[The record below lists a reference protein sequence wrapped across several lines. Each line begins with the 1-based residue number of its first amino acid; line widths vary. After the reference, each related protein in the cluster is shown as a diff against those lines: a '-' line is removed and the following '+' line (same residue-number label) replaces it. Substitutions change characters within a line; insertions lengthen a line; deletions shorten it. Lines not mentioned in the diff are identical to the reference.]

1 MKKIVKTLT
10 ILIFIIL
17 LISVNSNLIESQKVF
32 YGYIKN
38 GRFLV
43 PLRGVFEEFGA
54 EIYWY
59 DETQS
64 IEIRLNDT
72 VIIMRVNYNYAMV
85 NDNVLILDVAP
96 EIVNGRTY
104 VPLRFVGESMGAYVE
119 WNSSYMYARIIY
131 NNIEII
137 VKEKSK
143 NIQIDYKNQKIYDY
157 NVNVVKIPYSTLLE
171 LEPRIVLAKNKING
185 REDFKSIVERSG
197 AVVAINGAVFN
208 TDENQKEANE
218 PYGFFMNDG
227 KVFHITRKKAVMFFT
242 KEMKVIMNRVNIKF
256 NGYLKLQDS
265 DRVQNF
271 YINKINHTPDNND
284 VVIYTKEWGNIIR
297 ADNFPVI
304 TVQNGVIKNV
314 VWFGDVKIPSDG
326 YLILMKGIYI
336 NDNKIE
342 NFKVGCKIWYD
353 TNFSDIYGNSLNSLL
368 KDSYFAIGCGPAL
381 VVNGKVDFNP
391 VLEEFE
397 NEKILSLKGQ
407 RSAIGVKS
415 DGTLILVTCANIKLS
430 KLAEIMKY
438 LGCYYA
444 MNLDGG
450 ASSALY
456 LNGKYITYPGRL
468 LNNVVVFV
476 RK

>member
-10 ILIFIIL
+10 ILIFIIF
-17 LISVNSNLIESQKVF
+17 LISINSNLIESQKIF

-59 DETQS
+59 DESQS

-72 VIIMRVNYNYAMV
+72 VIIMKVNYKYAMV

-96 EIVNGRTY
+96 EIVQGRTY
-104 VPLRFVGESMGAYVE
+104 IPLRFVGESIGASVE
-119 WNSSYMYARIIY
+119 WNSSFMYARIIY

-143 NIQIDYKNQKIYDY
+143 NIQIDYKYQKIYDY

-197 AVVAINGAVFN
+197 AVVAINGAFFN
-208 TDENQKEANE
+208 TDENQKDSNE
-218 PYGFFMNDG
+218 PYGFFLNNG
-227 KVFHITRKKAVMFFT
+227 KILHITRNRSVMFFT
-242 KEMKVIMNRVNIKF
+242 KDMKVIMNRVNIKF
-256 NGYLKLQDS
+256 NGYLKLPDS
-265 DRVQNF
+265 QRVQNF

-284 VVIYTKEWGNIIR
+284 VVIYTKEWGNVVR

-314 VWFGDVKIPSDG
+314 VWFGDVYIPNNG
-326 YLILMKGIYI
+326 YLILMKGVYI

-342 NFKVGCKIWYD
+342 NFLINREIWYD
-353 TNFSDIYGNSLNSLL
+353 FDFFDNYGNNLNSLL
-368 KDSYFAIGCGPAL
+368 KDSYLAIGCGPAL
-381 VVNGKVDFNP
+381 VINGRVDFNP
-391 VLEEFE
+391 VLEDFE

-407 RSAIGVKS
+407 RSAIGVKN
-415 DGTLILVTCANIKLS
+415 DGTLVLVTCPNITIS

-468 LNNVVVFV
+468 LNNVLVFV